1 MCGGQEVSTSGRL
14 LWCCTMEDALFG
26 VKMKQTMPGLAILNL
41 WQESVSSILLTW
53 TADVWLLL
61 YHGANSA
68 TAVSFHE

>member
-1 MCGGQEVSTSGRL
+1 
-14 LWCCTMEDALFG
+14 MEDALFG